1 MFVGWLFNFPQG
13 YVLSC
18 ITWHLRKADSQA
30 GLLQSEFISV
40 VSSYLFGTNFQAYL
54 YFY

>member
-1 MFVGWLFNFPQG
+1 MIKGKARGKWEYMPKAKKPPKPLMFVGWLFNFPQG

-30 GLLQSEFISV
+30 GLL
-40 VSSYLFGTNFQAYL
+40 
-54 YFY
+54 